1 MAGVAFQIP
10 GGRYRRAEFFVC
22 IPPGINQ
29 QLLLDGVRTFKQE
42 VREFCILGNMNMLP
56 TGFFPENH
64 NQHLAIPTDVFYFK
78 KLPHA
83 VNQLRVIPRDL
94 AFLRVVG
101 VQNMPIIGLPL
112 SGKNDFRIRQLEFL
126 CENDYYGLDHG
137 GNEFSLAAWLARA
150 KKKYSAEVITKIL
163 DGQITTYK
171 EACNINPLFSFRAYN
186 QIIYALKDVKARHRR
201 DEQMAH
207 VQPFRHLDQ
216 TWNHLGGKQRA
227 VFQLITQF
235 HNDKMVRRST
245 HKRYTG
251 LILWSR
257 ANNLGKSSC
266 MNTFCDI
273 GRVYRHIHT
282 DMKWQD
288 TFDAGT
294 EPEHA
299 YCAYF
304 IDELQ
309 NLHSVSL
316 SLLEM
321 IGFEDVKIPQ
331 RYGKKQSHLPKGTPI
346 LITSNNFPNVLF
358 GDHLAMIQER
368 YMIANIDGVP
378 LFPLIN
384 YMRTVHGLPQ
394 YEAPVEHPVANI
406 N

>member
-1 MAGVAFQIP
+1 MAGIAFQLP

-22 IPPGINQ
+22 IPPGMNRQ
-29 QLLLDGVRTFKQE
+29 FVLNAALVFKQE
-42 VREFCILGNMNMLP
+42 VREFCILGMNMLP

-64 NQHLAIPTDVFYFK
+64 NRHLAVPTDVFYFK

-83 VNQLRVIPRDL
+83 ANQLRVIPRDL
-94 AFLRVVG
+94 AFLRVAG
-101 VQNMPIIGLPL
+101 VPNMPLIGLPI
-112 SGKNDFRIRQLEFL
+112 SGKKDFRIRQLENL
-126 CENDYYGLDHG
+126 CANDYSGFDHG
-137 GNEFSLAAWLARA
+137 GNEFLLAAWLARA
-150 KKKYSAEVITKIL
+150 KKNCIAEVITEIL
-163 DGQITTYK
+163 AGRITSYR
-171 EACNINPLFSFRAYN
+171 EACDLNPLFTFRAYN
-186 QIIYALKDVKARHRR
+186 QVDYALKAVNTRQRR

-216 TWNHLGGKQRA
+216 SWNHLGGKQRA
-227 VFQLITQF
+227 VFQLVTQF

-245 HKRYTG
+245 HKRYNG

-304 IDELQ
+304 IDAMQ
-309 NLHSVSL
+309 NLSSVSI

-321 IGFEDVKIPQ
+321 IDFQNVKIPQ
-331 RYGKKQSHLPKGTPI
+331 RYGKKHSYLSKGTPI
-346 LITSNNFPNVLF
+346 LITTNKTPYDLF
-358 GDHLAMIQER
+358 GVHLAMIQER
-368 YMIANIDGVP
+368 FMIANIDGVP

-384 YMRTVHGLPQ
+384 YIRTVHGLPE
-394 YEAPVEHPVANI
+394 YEAPAEHPVANI
-406 N
+406 G

>member
-1 MAGVAFQIP
+1 MAGVGFQIP
-10 GGRYRRAEFFVC
+10 GGRYRRAEFFVG
-22 IPPGINQ
+22 IPPGINR
-29 QLLLDGVRTFKQE
+29 QLVLDGARFFKHE
-42 VREFCILGNMNMLP
+42 VREFCILGRMNMLP

-64 NQHLAIPTDVFYFK
+64 NRHLAVPTDVFYFK

-83 VNQLRVIPRDL
+83 ANQLRVIPRDL

-101 VQNMPIIGLPL
+101 VPNMPLIGLPN
-112 SGKNDFRIRQLEFL
+112 SGKNDFRIRHLGNL
-126 CENDYYGLDHG
+126 CVNDYSGFDHG

-150 KKKYSAEVITKIL
+150 KGNCTSEVITEIL
-163 DGQITTYK
+163 AGRITSYK
-171 EACNINPLFSFRAYN
+171 EACDINPMFSFRAYN
-186 QIIYALKDVKARHRR
+186 QVNYELKSVKTRQRR
-201 DEQMAH
+201 DEQMDH

-216 TWNHLGGKQRA
+216 SWNHLGGKQRA

-245 HKRYTG
+245 HKRYNG

-304 IDELQ
+304 IDAMQ
-309 NLHSVSL
+309 NLSSVSI

-321 IGFEDVKIPQ
+321 IDFQNVKIPQ
-331 RYGKKQSHLPKGTPI
+331 RYGKKHSHLPKGTPI
-346 LITSNNFPNVLF
+346 LITSNMSPYDLF
-358 GDHLAMIQER
+358 GVHLAMIQER
-368 YMIANIDGVP
+368 FMIANIDGVP

-384 YMRTVHGLPQ
+384 YIRTVHGLPE
-394 YEAPVEHPVANI
+394 YEAPAEHPVANI
-406 N
+406 G